1 MWNAAV
7 IGVVVTA
14 IPAGPRPRKDK
25 TNADGPAPAA
35 APTEPKEGEH
45 VRRSSH

>member
-14 IPAGPRPRKDK
+14 IPDGPRQDK
-25 TNADGPAPAA
+25 TNADAPAPAA
-35 APTEPKEGEH
+35 APKEPKEGEH
-45 VRRSSH
+45 GGRSSH

>member
-7 IGVVVTA
+7 IGVLVTA
-14 IPAGPRPRKDK
+14 IPAGPREDK

-35 APTEPKEGEH
+35 APKEGEH

>member
-14 IPAGPRPRKDK
+14 IPDGPREGK
-25 TNADGPAPAA
+25 TNADGLAPAA
-35 APTEPKEGEH
+35 APKESEH
-45 VRRSSH
+45 VGRSSH

>member
-14 IPAGPRPRKDK
+14 IPDGPRGDK
-25 TNADGPAPAA
+25 TNADVQAPAA
-35 APTEPKEGEH
+35 APKEPKEGEH
-45 VRRSSH
+45 VDRASH